1 MINIL
6 LLGKNTHLIESLLA
20 GNYSGSFMCAKSID
34 EIKAILSRQP
44 SIDIIILLSDFP
56 ASDIQFTISVLSSLN
71 LDLPVIFIKRDNEK
85 VEVNNLVLWN
95 VAYLLN
101 EPLSSEELIF
111 AIEKAIK
118 NYQEAKYS
126 TDYEKIYLQILY
138 KFNILADI
146 VKKAN
151 SSLDRSTVVE
161 SIMQKI
167 EEIIKCEGWSLLLL
181 NKEQDKLIFEAS
193 KGTIGSKLQ
202 GKEMPADAGIVG
214 YVLKNNFP
222 VLINDVSRDKL
233 KYEDIDLT
241 YNFNTRSIIC
251 IPLKSRG
258 ITIGAIEIVNKKYN
272 QPFDQKD
279 LELLQILS
287 EPAAIAL
294 ENCFLFEQTKELSL
308 IDDLTKLYNSRYLNY
323 YLEQE
328 IERERRT
335 KKPISMVFFDID
347 GFKRI
352 NDNYG
357 HLAGSQV
364 ISEIGL
370 LLKSSIRKMDIA
382 IRYGGD
388 EFIMLLPETGSE
400 NSLTL
405 VKRFRKKLN
414 AYVFLE
420 NLGINEHLTASF
432 GIATFPFNSNNKE
445 ELINNT
451 DTAMYYI
458 KERGKDG
465 IYVFNSDEIIR

>member
-1 MINIL
+1 MTNIL
-6 LLGKNTHLIESLLA
+6 LLGRDSTRIIKLLESYHYSMISAENMDSLKNVISKQTSPDIV
-20 GNYSGSFMCAKSID
+20 
-34 EIKAILSRQP
+34 ILM
-44 SIDIIILLSDFP
+44 SDFP
-56 ASDIQFTISVLSSLN
+56 ISDIQFGLSVLSSQSI
-71 LDLPVIFIKRDNEK
+71 DSPVIYIKTGMEK
-85 VEVNNLVLWN
+85 TDINRLLLWN
-95 VAYLLN
+95 VACLLN
-101 EPLSSEELIF
+101 EPLSRDELIF
-111 AIEKAIK
+111 AVEKAIK
-118 NYQEAKYS
+118 GYHEVKYS
-126 TDYEKIYLQILY
+126 TDYEKIYLQIMY

-167 EEIIKCEGWSLLLL
+167 EEIIKCEGWSLLLF
-181 NKEQDKLIFEAS
+181 NREKDRLIFEAS
-193 KGTIGSKLQ
+193 KGTIGSELQ

-214 YVLKNNFP
+214 YVIKNNLP
-222 VLINDVSRDKL
+222 VLINDVSKDKL
-233 KYEDIDLT
+233 KYDDIDLS

-258 ITIGAIEIVNKKYN
+258 VTIGAIEIVNKKYN
-272 QPFDQKD
+272 QLFDQKD

-294 ENCFLFEQTKELSL
+294 ENCFLFEKTKELSL

-328 IERERRT
+328 IEREKRT

-364 ISEIGL
+364 ISEIGK
-370 LLKSSIRKMDIA
+370 LLKLSIRKMDIA

-388 EFIMLLPETGSE
+388 EFIMLLPETSSE
-400 NSLTL
+400 NSLIL
-405 VKRFRKKLN
+405 VKRFRDKLN
-414 AYVFLE
+414 SHIFLE

-432 GIATFPFNSNNKE
+432 GIATFPFNSNTKE
-445 ELINNT
+445 ELISNT

-465 IYVFNSDEIIR
+465 IFVFNSDEIIR